1 MKRLM
6 TLFVAIAAALF
17 ASTALAVTSVLRV
30 APSGTGD
37 GSSWDSPI
45 GVVSNALAIAD
56 RMVRNGECDHVEIW
70 IKKGRYYAGGQ
81 NAIGD
86 FALLPSEVTLRGGFA
101 GTETSADEADP
112 VANRTYMNG
121 DRSNNSQWY
130 PDGDSSRALSV
141 WIDASTVR
149 EPNPDETDKYWTV
162 WRGSN
167 YDVDYGFRYQG
178 AVSNICFSG
187 IMFVCYAGGAIVPY
201 NDESSIFNLTI
212 TNCQFIACLGTD
224 VQLRGRDN
232 LIVDSSFR
240 GNTASIGLYSY
251 TNRVDGGW
259 APKSATIS
267 GCEFVEH
274 GGASPDITSS
284 DTVSGGYVL
293 ITNSVFRANSTYSGN
308 RPLIHLESD
317 VVVTNEIVDCLFV
330 SNRVYKAGGSM
341 IGSFNTTH
349 QRGSSAFVTR
359 CRFVDNVA
367 TNTTISG
374 SVCIRDQPPDRHWFI
389 DDSLFMNNREYSDSA
404 VTRAVVYCPL
414 HSNINGRFRN
424 CTIISNSVV
433 MTDAAGNA
441 ATFYGTGT
449 SENLRLQHLLIKDNK
464 LVAGSAGV
472 AAEVLYGGNLSASP
486 VCTAINTIFDNDAEG
501 YLPFWNRS
509 TSSTKPNLGVLGC
522 YVPAGFDIL
531 TVIGNFT
538 SNHYS
543 VVASERPQY
552 TPLTQGPN
560 GAWAIG
566 VKASPREIAR
576 GGCPIFINTE
586 GVSYVYD
593 PSRDSSK
600 PYYLADSATLASG
613 NAKSAAQANCTTE
626 SPILLD
632 AFGASRKFGR
642 VALGP
647 LNAPVAGLTIVF
659 R

>member
-6 TLFVAIAAALF
+6 TLFVAIAAAVF
-17 ASTALAVTSVLRV
+17 ASTALAVTNVLRV

-45 GVVSNALAIAD
+45 GVVSNALGIAD

-70 IKKGRYYAGGQ
+70 IKKGRYWATGVNNKDHYS
-81 NAIGD
+81 
-86 FALLPSEVTLRGGFA
+86 FLPSEVTLRGGFA

-112 VANRTYMNG
+112 VANRTYLNG
-121 DRSNNSQWY
+121 DRGNDSVWR
-130 PDGDSSRALSV
+130 PEGDSSRELKV

-149 EPNPDETDKYWTV
+149 EPNPDGADKYWTLY
-162 WRGSN
+162 RGNSG
-167 YDVDYGFRYQG
+167 YDVSYGFRYQG
-178 AVSNICFSG
+178 SVSNVCFNG
-187 IMFVCYAGGAIVPY
+187 ITFVCYAEGAIVPY
-201 NDESSIFNLTI
+201 NSESSIFNLTI

-267 GCEFVEH
+267 GCEFIEH
-274 GGASPDITSS
+274 GGTLPDITSKDS
-284 DTVSGGYVL
+284 ANGAYAL
-293 ITNSVFRANSTYSGN
+293 ITNCVFRANSTYSGN
-308 RPLIHLESD
+308 RPLIYLESD

-330 SNRVYKAGGSM
+330 SNRVYEAGGSM

-433 MTDAAGNA
+433 TAGNA
-441 ATFYGTGT
+441 ATFYGTFSG
-449 SENLRLQHLLIKDNK
+449 EDLRLQHLLIKDNK

-472 AAEVLYGGNLSASP
+472 AAEVLYGGNLTGSP

-501 YLPFWNRS
+501 YLPFWNGS
-509 TSSTKPNLGVLGC
+509 TSGTKPSFGVLGC

-552 TPLTQGPN
+552 TPLARGPN
-560 GAWAIG
+560 GAGAIG

-593 PSRDSSK
+593 PSRNASK
-600 PYYLADSATLASG
+600 PYYPADGTLASG
-613 NAKSAAQANCTTE
+613 TAKTAAQALCTTE

>member
-1 MKRLM
+1 
-6 TLFVAIAAALF
+6 
-17 ASTALAVTSVLRV
+17 
-30 APSGTGD
+30 
-37 GSSWDSPI
+37 
-45 GVVSNALAIAD
+45 
-56 RMVRNGECDHVEIW
+56 
-70 IKKGRYYAGGQ
+70 
-81 NAIGD
+81 
-86 FALLPSEVTLRGGFA
+86 
-101 GTETSADEADP
+101 
-112 VANRTYMNG
+112 
-121 DRSNNSQWY
+121 
-130 PDGDSSRALSV
+130 
-141 WIDASTVR
+141 
-149 EPNPDETDKYWTV
+149 
-162 WRGSN
+162 
-167 YDVDYGFRYQG
+167 
-178 AVSNICFSG
+178 
-187 IMFVCYAGGAIVPY
+187 
-201 NDESSIFNLTI
+201 
-212 TNCQFIACLGTD
+212 
-224 VQLRGRDN
+224 
-232 LIVDSSFR
+232 
-240 GNTASIGLYSY
+240 
-251 TNRVDGGW
+251 
-259 APKSATIS
+259 
-267 GCEFVEH
+267 
-274 GGASPDITSS
+274 
-284 DTVSGGYVL
+284 
-293 ITNSVFRANSTYSGN
+293 
-308 RPLIHLESD
+308 
-317 VVVTNEIVDCLFV
+317 
-330 SNRVYKAGGSM
+330 
-341 IGSFNTTH
+341 
-349 QRGSSAFVTR
+349 
-359 CRFVDNVA
+359 
-367 TNTTISG
+367 
-374 SVCIRDQPPDRHWFI
+374 
-389 DDSLFMNNREYSDSA
+389 MNNREYSDSA